1 MARSGQGAGAAS
13 VAGDMYRKILVA
25 ADGSRTASRAVERAA
40 EVAQATGAS
49 LTVLTVG
56 GAAEPALATARAEV
70 QRVAELTAGAV
81 TAEAKV
87 DTGDPSTQILAEAT
101 SGGYDLL
108 VVGNKGMTGASR
120 FLHTSVPNK
129 VSHHAPIAL
138 LIVRTT

>member
-1 MARSGQGAGAAS
+1 
-13 VAGDMYRKILVA
+13 MYRKILVA
-25 ADGSRTASRAVERAA
+25 ADGSATAARAVERAA
-40 EVAQATGAS
+40 EVAQATGAG

-56 GAAEPALATARAEV
+56 PGDQARATAQAEAD
-70 QRVAELTAGAV
+70 RVRELTAGAI

>member
-1 MARSGQGAGAAS
+1 
-13 VAGDMYRKILVA
+13 MYRNILVA
-25 ADGSRTASRAVERAA
+25 ADGSETAARAVERAA
-40 EVAQATGAS
+40 EVAQATGARV
-49 LTVLTVG
+49 TVLTVG
-56 GAAEPALATARAEV
+56 GPAERALAIARAGAD
-70 QRVAELTAGAV
+70 RVTELTAGAV

-87 DTGDPSTQILAEAT
+87 DAGDPSTQILAEAMT
-101 SGGYDLL
+101 GGYDLL

>member
-1 MARSGQGAGAAS
+1 
-13 VAGDMYRKILVA
+13 MYRNILVA
-25 ADGSRTASRAVERAA
+25 ADGSKTAARAVERAA
-40 EVAQATGAS
+40 EVAQATGAR

-56 GAAEPALATARAEV
+56 PGDQARATAQAEAD
-70 QRVAELTAGAV
+70 RVRELTGGAV
-81 TAEAKV
+81 SAEAKV

-101 SGGYDLL
+101 AGGYDLL